1 MMQKNW
7 PYLLF
12 FGLLTACVPQEK
24 QPVIAA
30 SQWVNPAH
38 LDHLY
43 EEVKMGNDTVG
54 AIWIYCEA
62 PDFHH
67 VGDED
72 EGFTCVDDVARALVF
87 YCRFYQEN
95 PSPEVLR
102 KIKSLTAFVLK
113 MQAENGF
120 FHNFLLPGGQ
130 INATHKNSQAIANWW
145 SWRAFWGLS
154 EVALLRNAEL
164 ADLQKQVKP
173 AVDILV
179 KNMPSICP
187 SVADTSVFEGVV
199 LPKCLSEFGA
209 DQTSV
214 MLLGLANF
222 YQINPSDSL
231 KSLLLSLGN
240 QLLLMQKGDAATP
253 PYGAFLSW
261 RNNWHGW
268 GNTQAYAM
276 LRAGKVLH
284 HQPFLEAGLNEV
296 RNFYPQIIK
305 LGFLREFKLTKTDS
319 LFSMQDVKQLP
330 QIAYDISPMVL
341 ASATAFELTQDTIF
355 AKQTGQLATW
365 FFGNNPAKKPMYD
378 PTSGR
383 CLDGINSPTELN
395 QNSGAEST
403 IEALLALQAV
413 EKMAAAKAEVEQF
426 LKAK

>member
-1 MMQKNW
+1 MKIHLQILM
-7 PYLLF
+7 L
-12 FGLLTACVPQEK
+12 ACIFSACTSQEK
-24 QPVIAA
+24 QPVAA
-30 SQWVNPAH
+30 SQWANPAH

-43 EEVKMGNDTVG
+43 EEVKMGNDKVG

-72 EGFTCVDDVARALVF
+72 EGFTCGDDVARALVF

-95 PSPEVLR
+95 PSPEALQ
-102 KIKSLTAFVLK
+102 KIKSLTAFLLH
-113 MQAENGF
+113 MQSESGF
-120 FHNFLLPGGQ
+120 FYNFLLPGGQ
-130 INATHKNSQAIANWW
+130 INTTHQNSQAVANWW

-154 EVALLRNAEL
+154 ELSLLRNAEL
-164 ADLQKQVKP
+164 ANLQQQAKSAMEV
-173 AVDILV
+173 LV
-179 KNMPSICP
+179 QNTPSIC
-187 SVADTSVFEGVV
+187 SNAGDTAVFEGVV

-214 MLLGLANF
+214 LLLGLANF
-222 YQINPSDSL
+222 YQTNPSDSL
-231 KSLLLSLGN
+231 KNLLFSLGT
-240 QLLLMQKGDAATP
+240 QLLAMQKGDATTP

-261 RNNWHGW
+261 RNHWHGW
-268 GNTQAYAM
+268 GNTQAYAL
-276 LRAGKVLH
+276 LRAGKVL
-284 HQPFLEAGLNEV
+284 QYQLFVDAGLNEV
-296 RNFYPQIIK
+296 RNFYPQVLK
-305 LGFLREFKLTKTDS
+305 QGFLREFKLTKSDS
-319 LFSMQDVKQLP
+319 LFSMQEVKQLP

-341 ASATAFELTQDTIF
+341 ASAAAFELTQDDAF

-378 PTSGR
+378 PATGR

-413 EKMAAAKAEVEQF
+413 EKIPTARKVVEQF
-426 LKAK
+426 INQH

>member
-1 MMQKNW
+1 MKHHLPILM
-7 PYLLF
+7 L
-12 FGLLTACVPQEK
+12 ACIFSACAPQEK
-24 QPVIAA
+24 QPVVAA
-30 SQWVNPAH
+30 SQWLNPAH
-38 LDHLY
+38 LNHLY

-62 PDFHH
+62 PDYHH

-87 YCRFYQEN
+87 YCRFYQEK

-102 KIKSLTAFVLK
+102 KIKSLTAFVLH

-130 INATHKNSQAIANWW
+130 INTTHQNSTAIASWW
-145 SWRAFWGLS
+145 SWRALWGLS
-154 EVALLRNAEL
+154 EVGLLRNAEL

-173 AVDILV
+173 AMNILV
-179 KNMPSICP
+179 KNMQGVCP
-187 SVADTSVFEGVV
+187 SSHDTIVYDGVV
-199 LPKCLSEFGA
+199 LPKCLGECGA

-222 YQINPSDSL
+222 YQTNPSDSL
-231 KSLLLSLGN
+231 KNLLLSLGD
-240 QLLLMQKGDAATP
+240 QLLMMQKGGEAVLP
-253 PYGAFLSW
+253 FSAFLSW

-268 GNTQAYAM
+268 GNTQAYAL
-276 LRAGKVLH
+276 LRAGKVLQ
-284 HQPFLEAGLNEV
+284 HQPFIEAGLNEV
-296 RNFYPQIIK
+296 RNFYPEVLK

-378 PTSGR
+378 PATGR

-413 EKMAAAKAEVEQF
+413 EKMPGAKNELEGY
-426 LKAK
+426 LKNK